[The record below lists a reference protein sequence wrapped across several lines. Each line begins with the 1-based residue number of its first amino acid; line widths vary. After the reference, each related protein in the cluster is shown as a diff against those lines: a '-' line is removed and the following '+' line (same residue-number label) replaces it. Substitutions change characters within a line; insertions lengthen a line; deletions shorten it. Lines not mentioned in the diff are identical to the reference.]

1 MGKRLA
7 HGLLTLAL
15 LLLLLPT
22 ASAESVR
29 RALVMGFDSFLSQP
43 STSPSSA
50 NNVNQVAEA
59 LSGGAMNLNQLITH
73 LDDIASVDAFAQ
85 AVAEAFDGATEEDVS
100 YFYISTHG
108 VWERGM
114 ANGDLQL
121 LLSDGVSEVGITAWE
136 MRRIFDTVPGTK
148 VLFIDACRSGAMLG
162 KGMHAPFENVFQ
174 GENYKVLC
182 SSGGA
187 EESWFWAGNAQ
198 GGALTGAGYFSGAL
212 VNGISPKG
220 SYGAD
225 INDDGAVTLAELT
238 AYLLENHGASTPQV
252 YPEEDDFVLF
262 TYDVASYSGRRR
274 DAAMEGI
281 TFDSVVLSAEHPKL
295 DFSFTMLRPVQVI
308 YQMVYYGADGWQ
320 FDKAQFIYDNAERYG
335 AYGDQQGVLS
345 PGYKQ
350 RSLTLSALDSDDYG
364 YVLVQILTREED
376 KLTVQSSRVICVP
389 PASGDPLL
397 EILLPEAFSPQV
409 GQELNMVVHHQY
421 PCELTVWIENMEGE
435 VVYRL
440 ASRQPTRPQRL
451 LPLGSTLCWNGKT
464 RDGAYAPEGS
474 YRVRVQA
481 YIGEASYEI
490 LSQPFL
496 LLSPQG

>member
-121 LLSDGVSEVGITAWE
+121 LLSDGVSEVGITARE

-174 GENYKVLC
+174 GEDYKVLC

-198 GGALTGAGYFSGAL
+198 GGALTGAGL
-212 VNGISPKG
+212 VIS
-220 SYGAD
+220 S
-225 INDDGAVTLAELT
+225 LT
-238 AYLLENHGASTPQV
+238 PTTA
-252 YPEEDDFVLF
+252 
-262 TYDVASYSGRRR
+262 VASLAAGRLR
-274 DAAMEGI
+274 A
-281 TFDSVVLSAEHPKL
+281 VWVL
-295 DFSFTMLRPVQVI
+295 
-308 YQMVYYGADGWQ
+308 
-320 FDKAQFIYDNAERYG
+320 
-335 AYGDQQGVLS
+335 
-345 PGYKQ
+345 
-350 RSLTLSALDSDDYG
+350 
-364 YVLVQILTREED
+364 
-376 KLTVQSSRVICVP
+376 QS
-389 PASGDPLL
+389 
-397 EILLPEAFSPQV
+397 
-409 GQELNMVVHHQY
+409 
-421 PCELTVWIENMEGE
+421 
-435 VVYRL
+435 
-440 ASRQPTRPQRL
+440 
-451 LPLGSTLCWNGKT
+451 
-464 RDGAYAPEGS
+464 
-474 YRVRVQA
+474 
-481 YIGEASYEI
+481 
-490 LSQPFL
+490 
-496 LLSPQG
+496 

>member
-1 MGKRLA
+1 M
-7 HGLLTLAL
+7 
-15 LLLLLPT
+15 
-22 ASAESVR
+22 
-29 RALVMGFDSFLSQP
+29 
-43 STSPSSA
+43 
-50 NNVNQVAEA
+50 
-59 LSGGAMNLNQLITH
+59 
-73 LDDIASVDAFAQ
+73 
-85 AVAEAFDGATEEDVS
+85 
-100 YFYISTHG
+100 
-108 VWERGM
+108 
-114 ANGDLQL
+114 
-121 LLSDGVSEVGITAWE
+121 
-136 MRRIFDTVPGTK
+136 
-148 VLFIDACRSGAMLG
+148 
-162 KGMHAPFENVFQ
+162 
-174 GENYKVLC
+174 LC

-187 EESWFWAGNAQ
+187 EESWFWAGSSQ
-198 GGALTGAGYFSGAL
+198 GGALTGAGYFSGTL

-262 TYDVASYSGRRR
+262 TYDVESYSGRRR

-281 TFDSVVLSAEHPKL
+281 AFDSVVLNAENPQL
-295 DFSFTMLRPVQVI
+295 NFSFTMLRPVQVI

-335 AYGDQQGVLS
+335 VYGDQPGILS

-389 PASGDPLL
+389 PSSGDPLL
-397 EILLPEAFSPQV
+397 EILVPESFSPQL
-409 GQELNMVVHHQY
+409 GQELNMVIHHQY

-440 ASRQPTRPQRL
+440 ASRRPTRPQRL

-464 RDGAYAPEGS
+464 RDGAYVPEGS

-481 YIGEASYEI
+481 FIGQASYEI
-490 LSQPFL
+490 LSDPFL

>member
-1 MGKRLA
+1 M
-7 HGLLTLAL
+7 
-15 LLLLLPT
+15 
-22 ASAESVR
+22 
-29 RALVMGFDSFLSQP
+29 
-43 STSPSSA
+43 
-50 NNVNQVAEA
+50 
-59 LSGGAMNLNQLITH
+59 
-73 LDDIASVDAFAQ
+73 
-85 AVAEAFDGATEEDVS
+85 
-100 YFYISTHG
+100 
-108 VWERGM
+108 
-114 ANGDLQL
+114 
-121 LLSDGVSEVGITAWE
+121 
-136 MRRIFDTVPGTK
+136 
-148 VLFIDACRSGAMLG
+148 
-162 KGMHAPFENVFQ
+162 
-174 GENYKVLC
+174 
-182 SSGGA
+182 
-187 EESWFWAGNAQ
+187 
-198 GGALTGAGYFSGAL
+198 
-212 VNGISPKG
+212 
-220 SYGAD
+220 
-225 INDDGAVTLAELT
+225 
-238 AYLLENHGASTPQV
+238 
-252 YPEEDDFVLF
+252 
-262 TYDVASYSGRRR
+262 
-274 DAAMEGI
+274 
-281 TFDSVVLSAEHPKL
+281 VLSAEHPKL